1 MLVDAVKPLLMWQAS
16 PTKQSCIFTLLV
28 MLLPSLMM
36 VFSQMTPVPM
46 YTLAAGV
53 LRMVQSL
60 NREAP
65 LISQSS
71 WTIVLLTS
79 RVLTIFT

>member
-1 MLVDAVKPLLMWQAS
+1 MLVDAVKPLLMWHDS

-28 MLLPSLMM
+28 MLLPSLMI

-46 YTLAAGV
+46 YTLAMGV

-71 WTIVLLTS
+71 
-79 RVLTIFT
+79 